1 MMTKRASVGIGL
13 FVATQAGMAQVIN
26 ESERDIPIAYDVD
39 VVVAGGTSR
48 GVVAA
53 AVAVSKEGASVFLDA
68 PQPYLGE
75 DN

>member
-39 VVVAGGTSR
+39 VVVVGGTSR
-48 GVVAA
+48 GVAA
-53 AVAVSKEGASVFLDA
+53 AVAVSKEGASVFLAA
-68 PQPYLGE
+68 PRPYLGE